1 MSSGGPGR
9 TCGNIAPA
17 RRSGRFAS
25 LAKTSKLPR
34 EEAGLAGIALGNQQ
48 NRGKLMINGADTA
61 WMLTATV
68 LVLFMTL
75 PGLALFY
82 AGLVRAKNVLSV
94 LMHCVAIACLVSV
107 LWYAG
112 AYSLSF
118 VGANPW
124 IGDLSQAFLA
134 GVARGAV
141 HPGTTIPDTVY
152 IMYQMTFAIITPALI
167 IGAYVERI
175 KFAAVLLFSGLW
187 LFVVYAPVAHW
198 VWGGGWLAAMG
209 VKDFAG
215 GIVVHTTAGVSAL
228 IVAIALGKRDG
239 FPQHLQPPHAPW
251 IVMVGAAMLWVGWFG
266 FNAGSALTAGAH
278 AGMAMLVTHMAAAI
292 ASLTWMGIEWARFG
306 KPSLV
311 GTVTGTVA
319 GLATIT
325 PASGFVGPLGAVV
338 IGIASAAICYGA
350 VLLVKLRFRVDD
362 ALDVFAVHGV
372 GGMTGT
378 LLTAPLMA
386 AELGGAGY
394 GDGVTMASQF
404 GVQFTGV
411 AAALVWSAIA
421 SIILVNVTQSLV
433 GLRVRQDIETQG
445 LDLTTHGENGY
456 HLAFGGNA
464 Q

>member
-1 MSSGGPGR
+1 
-9 TCGNIAPA
+9 
-17 RRSGRFAS
+17 
-25 LAKTSKLPR
+25 
-34 EEAGLAGIALGNQQ
+34 
-48 NRGKLMINGADTA
+48 MINGADTA
-61 WMLTATV
+61 WMLTSTV

-107 LWYAG
+107 LWFAG

-118 VGANPW
+118 VGTNPW
-124 IGDLSQAFLA
+124 IGDLSQALLA

-152 IMYQMTFAIITPALI
+152 IMFQMTFAIITPALI

-175 KFAAVLLFSGLW
+175 KFGAVLLFSGLW
-187 LFVVYAPVAHW
+187 LIVVYAPVAHW

-215 GIVVHTTAGVSAL
+215 GIVVHTTAGISAL
-228 IVAIALGKRDG
+228 VVAVALGKREG
-239 FPQHLQPPHAPW
+239 FPHGLQPPHAPW

-266 FNAGSALTAGAH
+266 FNAGSALTAGAD
-278 AGMAMLVTHMAAAI
+278 AGMAMLVTHMAAAV
-292 ASLTWMGIEWARFG
+292 ASLTWMAIEWVRFR
-306 KPSLV
+306 KPSLI
-311 GTVTGTVA
+311 GTVTGTIA

-325 PASGFVGPLGAVV
+325 PASGYVGPMGAII
-338 IGIASAAICYGA
+338 IGIVSGALCYA
-350 VLLVKLRFRVDD
+350 MVQVVKLRFVVDD
-362 ALDVFAVHGV
+362 SLDVFAVHGV

-378 LLTAPLMA
+378 LLTAILMA
-386 AELGGAGY
+386 VEFGGVGY

-404 GVQFTGV
+404 GVQATGV
-411 AAALVWSAIA
+411 ATAAVWSGGMSYVLIKITEA
-421 SIILVNVTQSLV
+421 LV
-433 GLRVRQDIETQG
+433 GLRVGQESETQG
-445 LDLTTHGENGY
+445 LDLTAHGEAGY
-456 HLAFGGNA
+456 NVAFGGTS

>member
-1 MSSGGPGR
+1 MASFAPSTEQNGG
-9 TCGNIAPA
+9 N
-17 RRSGRFAS
+17 
-25 LAKTSKLPR
+25 
-34 EEAGLAGIALGNQQ
+34 
-48 NRGKLMINGADTA
+48 LMINGADTA
-61 WMLTATV
+61 WMLTSTV

-94 LMHCVAIACLVSV
+94 LMHCVAVACLVSV

-118 VGANPW
+118 VGSNPW
-124 IGDLSQAFLA
+124 IGDLSQAFLI
-134 GVARGAV
+134 GVARTAV

-152 IMYQMTFAIITPALI
+152 IMYQMTFAIITPGLI

-175 KFAAVLLFSGLW
+175 KFSAVLLFSGLW

-239 FPQHLQPPHAPW
+239 FPQQLQPPHAPW

-266 FNAGSALTAGAH
+266 FNAGSALTSGAD

-311 GTVTGTVA
+311 GTVTGTIA

-338 IGIASAAICYGA
+338 IGIASAAICYCA
-350 VLLVKLRFRVDD
+350 VQLVKLRFRVDD
-362 ALDVFAVHGV
+362 ALDVFAVHGI

-386 AELGGAGY
+386 AELGGVGY

-411 AAALVWSAIA
+411 AVALAWSAIA
-421 SIILVNVTQSLV
+421 SFVLVKITQSLV
-433 GLRVRQDIETQG
+433 GLRVRQDVETQG
-445 LDLTTHGENGY
+445 LDLTTHGETGY
-456 HLAFGGNA
+456 NLAFGGTG

>member
-1 MSSGGPGR
+1 
-9 TCGNIAPA
+9 
-17 RRSGRFAS
+17 
-25 LAKTSKLPR
+25 
-34 EEAGLAGIALGNQQ
+34 
-48 NRGKLMINGADTA
+48 MINGADTA
-61 WMLTATV
+61 WMLTSTV

-94 LMHCVAIACLVSV
+94 LMHCVAVACLVSV

-118 VGANPW
+118 VGSNPY
-124 IGDLSQAFLA
+124 IGDLSQAFLV
-134 GVARGAV
+134 GVARTAV
-141 HPGTTIPDTVY
+141 HPTTTIPDTVY
-152 IMYQMTFAIITPALI
+152 IMYQMTFAIITPGLI

-175 KFAAVLLFSGLW
+175 KFSAVLLFSGLW

-198 VWGGGWLAAMG
+198 VWGGGWLATMG

-228 IVAIALGKRDG
+228 IVAIALGKREG
-239 FPQHLQPPHAPW
+239 FPQQLQPPHAPW

-266 FNAGSALTAGAH
+266 FNAGSALTSGAD

-311 GTVTGTVA
+311 GTVTGTIA

-325 PASGFVGPLGAVV
+325 PASGFVGPVGAVV
-338 IGIASAAICYGA
+338 IGIVSAVVCYC
-350 VLLVKLRFRVDD
+350 VVQLVKLRFRIDD
-362 ALDVFAVHGV
+362 ALDVFAVHGI

-386 AELGGAGY
+386 AELGGVGY
-394 GDGVTMASQF
+394 GEGVTMASQF

-411 AAALVWSAIA
+411 AVTLVWSAVA
-421 SIILVNVTQSLV
+421 SIILVKITQALV
-433 GLRVRQDIETQG
+433 GLRVRQEVETQG
-445 LDLTTHGENGY
+445 LDLTTHGEAGY
-456 HLAFGGNA
+456 NLAFGGTG

>member
-1 MSSGGPGR
+1 
-9 TCGNIAPA
+9 
-17 RRSGRFAS
+17 
-25 LAKTSKLPR
+25 
-34 EEAGLAGIALGNQQ
+34 
-48 NRGKLMINGADTA
+48 
-61 WMLTATV
+61 MLTSTV

-94 LMHCVAIACLVSV
+94 LMHCVAVACLVSV

-118 VGANPW
+118 VGGNAW
-124 IGDLSQAFLA
+124 IGDLSQVFLI
-134 GVARGAV
+134 GVARNAV

-152 IMYQMTFAIITPALI
+152 IMYQMTFAIITPGLI

-175 KFAAVLLFSGLW
+175 KFGAVLLFSGLW
-187 LFVVYAPVAHW
+187 LLVVYVPVAHW

-215 GIVVHTTAGVSAL
+215 GIVVHTTAGISAL
-228 IVAIALGKRDG
+228 VVAIALGKRDG
-239 FPQHLQPPHAPW
+239 FPHHLQPPHAPW

-266 FNAGSALTAGAH
+266 FNAGSALTSGVD

-292 ASLTWMGIEWARFG
+292 ASLTWMAIEWTRFG

-325 PASGFVGPLGAVV
+325 PASGFVGPFGALV
-338 IGIASAAICYGA
+338 IGVVSAVICYGM
-350 VLLVKLRFRVDD
+350 VQLVKVRFTVDD

-378 LLTAPLMA
+378 LLTAVLMPVA
-386 AELGGAGY
+386 LGGVGY
-394 GDGVTMASQF
+394 AEGVTMGSQF
-404 GVQFTGV
+404 GVQFIGIAATAAWSGV
-411 AAALVWSAIA
+411 ASF
-421 SIILVNVTQSLV
+421 ILIKITQILV
-433 GLRVRQDIETQG
+433 GLRVGRDAETQG
-445 LDLTTHGENGY
+445 LDLTAHGEAGY
-456 HLAFGGNA
+456 NVAFGGTS

>member
-1 MSSGGPGR
+1 
-9 TCGNIAPA
+9 
-17 RRSGRFAS
+17 
-25 LAKTSKLPR
+25 
-34 EEAGLAGIALGNQQ
+34 
-48 NRGKLMINGADTA
+48 MINGADTA
-61 WMLTATV
+61 WMLTSTV

-94 LMHCVAIACLVSV
+94 LMHCVAVACLVSV

-112 AYSLSF
+112 AYSLAF
-118 VGANPW
+118 VGGNAW
-124 IGDLSQAFLA
+124 IGDLSQVFLL
-134 GVARGAV
+134 GVARNAV

-152 IMYQMTFAIITPALI
+152 IMYQMTFAIITPGLI

-175 KFAAVLLFSGLW
+175 KFGAVLLFSGLW
-187 LFVVYAPVAHW
+187 LLVVYVPVAHW

-215 GIVVHTTAGVSAL
+215 GIVVHTTAGISAL
-228 IVAIALGKRDG
+228 IVAMALGKRDG
-239 FPQHLQPPHAPW
+239 FPHQLQPPHAPW

-266 FNAGSALTAGAH
+266 FNAGSALTAGAD
-278 AGMAMLVTHMAAAI
+278 AGMAMLVTHMAAAV
-292 ASLTWMGIEWARFG
+292 ASLTWMAIEWARFG

-325 PASGFVGPLGAVV
+325 PASGFVGPFGALV
-338 IGIASAAICYGA
+338 IGIVSAIICYCA
-350 VLLVKLRFRVDD
+350 VQLVKVRFTVDD

-378 LLTAPLMA
+378 LLTAILMPVA
-386 AELGGAGY
+386 LGGVGY
-394 GDGVTMASQF
+394 AEGVTMGSQF
-404 GVQFTGV
+404 GVQATGVVV
-411 AAALVWSAIA
+411 AAAWSAAA
-421 SIILVNVTQSLV
+421 SFILVKITQALV
-433 GLRVRQDIETQG
+433 GLRVGQDVETQG
-445 LDLTTHGENGY
+445 LDLTAHGEAGY
-456 HLAFGGNA
+456 NVAFGGTS

>member
-1 MSSGGPGR
+1 
-9 TCGNIAPA
+9 
-17 RRSGRFAS
+17 
-25 LAKTSKLPR
+25 
-34 EEAGLAGIALGNQQ
+34 
-48 NRGKLMINGADTA
+48 MINGADTA
-61 WMLTATV
+61 WMLTSTV

-94 LMHCVAIACLVSV
+94 LMHCIAITALVSV

-112 AYSLSF
+112 AYSLAFSGSGPL
-118 VGANPW
+118 V
-124 IGDLSQAFLA
+124 GDLSQAFLI
-134 GVARGAV
+134 GLERNAV

-175 KFAAVLLFSGLW
+175 KFSAVLLFSGLW
-187 LFVVYAPVAHW
+187 IFVVYAPVAHW
-198 VWGGGWLAAMG
+198 VWGGGWLAVMG

-215 GIVVHTTAGVSAL
+215 GIVVHTTAGISAL
-228 IVAIALGKRDG
+228 VVAVALGKRDG

-266 FNAGSALTAGAH
+266 FNAGSALTAGGD
-278 AGMAMLVTHMAAAI
+278 AGMAMLVTHMAAAV
-292 ASLTWMGIEWARFG
+292 ASLTWMGIEWARYG

-311 GTVTGTVA
+311 GTVTGTIA

-325 PASGFVGPLGAVV
+325 PASGYVGPFGALV

-350 VLLVKLRFRVDD
+350 VQLVKLRFKIDD

-386 AELGGAGY
+386 VELGGVGY
-394 GDGVTMASQF
+394 GDGVTMTSQF
-404 GVQFTGV
+404 VVQVIGV
-411 AAALVWSAIA
+411 AVTLVWSGVA
-421 SIILVNVTQSLV
+421 SVILVKITQSLV
-433 GLRVRQDIETQG
+433 GLRVRHDVETQG
-445 LDLTTHGENGY
+445 LDLTTHGEAGY
-456 HLAFGGNA
+456 NLAFGGTG

>member
-1 MSSGGPGR
+1 
-9 TCGNIAPA
+9 
-17 RRSGRFAS
+17 
-25 LAKTSKLPR
+25 
-34 EEAGLAGIALGNQQ
+34 
-48 NRGKLMINGADTA
+48 MINGADTA
-61 WMLTATV
+61 WMLTSTV

-94 LMHCVAIACLVSV
+94 LMHCVAVACLVSV

-118 VGANPW
+118 VGSNPY

-134 GVARGAV
+134 GVARTAV
-141 HPGTTIPDTVY
+141 HPTTTIPDTVY
-152 IMYQMTFAIITPALI
+152 IMYQMTFAIITPGLI

-175 KFAAVLLFSGLW
+175 KFSAVLLFSGLW

-198 VWGGGWLAAMG
+198 VWGGGWLATMG

-228 IVAIALGKRDG
+228 VIAIALGKRDG
-239 FPQHLQPPHAPW
+239 FPQQLQPPHAPW
-251 IVMVGAAMLWVGWFG
+251 IVAVGAAMLWVGWFG
-266 FNAGSALTAGAH
+266 FNAGSALTSGAD
-278 AGMAMLVTHMAAAI
+278 AGMAMLVTHMAAAV

-311 GTVTGTVA
+311 GTVTGTIA

-338 IGIASAAICYGA
+338 IGIVSAVICYC
-350 VLLVKLRFRVDD
+350 VVQLVKLRFRIDD

-386 AELGGAGY
+386 AEFGGVGY
-394 GDGVTMASQF
+394 SDGVTMASQL

-411 AAALVWSAIA
+411 AVTLVWSVVA
-421 SIILVNVTQSLV
+421 SVILVKITQALV
-433 GLRVRQDIETQG
+433 GLRVRQDVETQG
-445 LDLTTHGENGY
+445 LDLTTHGEAGY
-456 HLAFGGNA
+456 NLAFGGTS

>member
-1 MSSGGPGR
+1 
-9 TCGNIAPA
+9 
-17 RRSGRFAS
+17 
-25 LAKTSKLPR
+25 
-34 EEAGLAGIALGNQQ
+34 
-48 NRGKLMINGADTA
+48 MINGADTA

-94 LMHCVAIACLVSV
+94 LMHCVAVACLVSV
-107 LWYAG
+107 LWYGG

-266 FNAGSALTAGAH
+266 FNAGSALTAGAD

-386 AELGGAGY
+386 VELGGVGY

-421 SIILVNVTQSLV
+421 SIILVKVTQSLV

-445 LDLTTHGENGY
+445 LDLTTHGETGY
-456 HLAFGGNA
+456 NLAFGGNA